1 MLTELRKGIERQG
14 AVVNLAVAGVAA
26 AVAVYQVSNFNQQLG
41 TKSFKALKLKV
52 RNNAAGD
59 TWVNIG
65 TGAGGLFVATMPP
78 KRIINNMD
86 EEFDLGGVEHFAD
99 MTVYPD
105 ALGAGTSLDVQAI
118 VEEVG

>member
-1 MLTELRKGIERQG
+1 MLTELRKGIVRQG
-14 AVVNLAVAGVAA
+14 AVVNLAAAGAA
-26 AVAVYQVSNFNQQLG
+26 AAAAVYQVSNFNQQLG

-65 TGAGGLFVATMPP
+65 TGAGGAFAATMPA
-78 KRIINNMD
+78 KRILNNMD

-99 MTVYPD
+99 MTVFAD
-105 ALGAGTSLDVQAI
+105 ALAIGTSLDLQAI